1 MNNQKLQYLL
11 SQKEGPKL
19 DFKAK
24 LNLKTASGKKEL
36 AKDII
41 AIANS
46 QGGRGYLIIGVEDK
60 TKKIIGVTPGTYDE
74 ERIQQVLTL
83 RCDPPVNIRVEYL
96 KHQETYVCVI
106 TIFRSYKKPHQM
118 LQTGAFY
125 IRRGSTTDVARR
137 NEIASMLQRGGLI
150 NNEQMPV
157 LRMGLDVYDEYL
169 MKKYLTR
176 LNLGDQYDNHELLAN
191 LGYIHYDRE
200 TDSFCPTIGGLLLFC
215 ETPQD
220 YFPHLGIRI
229 IDMLDVSKKVVHV
242 KGNLF
247 HLMDE
252 ASKYLRALEV
262 NYPIVAIEEAIFNA
276 VLHRDYFDN
285 SRDILVYLS
294 HKKVVVSSPG
304 AIFGREKVD
313 NIVHQFN
320 TKRRNNWLYH
330 QMLTLDEKRRF
341 IKMGTGLQYI
351 KQHLKPYGRVQI
363 LNLRK
368 IDLFKVV
375 MPGIEGLSKAEVE
388 NEQE

>member
-60 TKKIIGVTPGTYDE
+60 TKNIIGVTPGTYDE

-96 KHQETYVCVI
+96 KHQEKYICVI

-125 IRRGSTTDVARR
+125 LRRGSTTDVARR
-137 NEIASMLQRGGLI
+137 DEIASMLQRGGLI

-176 LNLGDQYDNHELLAN
+176 LNLGDQYGNHELLAN

-229 IDMLDVSKKVVHV
+229 IDMLDVSKNVVHV

>member
-1 MNNQKLQYLL
+1 MNSQKLQYLL
-11 SQKEGPKL
+11 SQEEGPKL
-19 DFKAK
+19 DFKAS

-46 QGGRGYLIIGVEDK
+46 RGGRGYLVIGVEDK
-60 TKKIIGVTPGTYDE
+60 TKRIVGVEPGEYDE

-83 RCDPPVNIRVEYL
+83 RCDPPINIRVEYIEV
-96 KHQETYVCVI
+96 ETQYVCII
-106 TIFRSYKKPHQM
+106 TVFRSFKKPHQM

-125 IRRGSTTDVARR
+125 LRRGSTTDVARR

-157 LRMGLDVYDEYL
+157 LSMGLDVYDNTLVKRYL
-169 MKKYLTR
+169 SR
-176 LNLGDQYDNHELLAN
+176 LNLGDQTENYGLLAN
-191 LGYIHYDRE
+191 LGYIHYDRD
-200 TDSFCPTIGGLLLFC
+200 TDSFCPTIGGILLFC
-215 ETPQD
+215 ETPQI

-229 IDMLDVSKKVVHV
+229 IDMLGVAKNTVHIQ
-242 KGNLF
+242 GNLF
-247 HLMDE
+247 KMMDE
-252 ASKYLRALEV
+252 ASKYLRALNV
-262 NYPIVAIEEAIFNA
+262 KYPIEAIEEAIFNA

-294 HKKVVVSSPG
+294 HKKIVISSPG
-304 AIFGREKVD
+304 AIFGREKVN
-313 NIVHQFN
+313 NIVHQFDS
-320 TKRRNNWLYH
+320 KRRNNWLYH

-341 IKMGTGLQYI
+341 IKMGTGLQFI
-351 KQHLKPYGRVQI
+351 KQELKPYGRVQI

-375 MPGIEGLSKAEVE
+375 LPGIEGLSKAEVE

>member
-1 MNNQKLQYLL
+1 MNKQKLQYLL

-46 QGGRGYLIIGVEDK
+46 QGGRGHLIIGVEDK

-96 KHQETYVCVI
+96 EHEQKHVCVI

-125 IRRGSTTDVARR
+125 VRRGSTTDVARR
-137 NEIASMLQRGGLI
+137 DEIASMLQRGGLI

-176 LNLGDQYDNHELLAN
+176 LNLGDQYGNYELLAN
-191 LGYIHYDRE
+191 LGYIHYDRD

-229 IDMLDVSKKVVHV
+229 IDMLDASKKTVHL

-247 HLMDE
+247 RMMDE

-262 NYPIVAIEEAIFNA
+262 NYPIVAVEEAIFNA

-304 AIFGREKVD
+304 SIFGREKVD

-330 QMLTLDEKRRF
+330 QLLTLDEKRRF

-375 MPGIEGLSKAEVE
+375 MPGIERLSKAEVK

>member
-1 MNNQKLQYLL
+1 MNDQKLQYLI
-11 SQKEGPKL
+11 SQEEGPKL
-19 DFKAK
+19 DFKAS
-24 LNLKTASGKKEL
+24 LNLQTASGKKEL

-46 QGGRGYLIIGVEDK
+46 RGGRGYLVIGVEDK
-60 TKKIIGVTPGTYDE
+60 TKRIVGVKPGEYNE

-96 KHQETYVCVI
+96 EVEDKYICVL
-106 TIFRSYKKPHQM
+106 TVFRSYKKPHQM

-137 NEIASMLQRGGLI
+137 DEIASMLQRGGLI

-157 LRMGLDVYDEYL
+157 LRLDTSVYDPYL
-169 MKKYLTR
+169 MKKYLGR
-176 LNLGDQYDNHELLAN
+176 VNLADQTENYALLAN
-191 LGYIHYDRE
+191 LGYIHFDRE

-215 ETPQD
+215 ENPQI
-220 YFPHLGIRI
+220 YFPHFGIRV
-229 IDMLDVSKKVVHV
+229 IDMLGGYKKTTHL
-242 KGNLF
+242 KGNIF
-247 HLMDE
+247 QMMDQ
-252 ASKYLRALEV
+252 ASKYLSKLDV
-262 NYPIVAIEEAIFNA
+262 HYPIEAIEEAIYNA

-304 AIFGREKVD
+304 AIFGREKVN
-313 NIVHQFN
+313 NIVHQFDS
-320 TKRRNNWLYH
+320 KRRNNWLYH
-330 QMLTLDEKRRF
+330 QMLTLDDKRRF
-341 IKMGTGLQYI
+341 IKMGTGLQFI
-351 KQHLKPYGRVQI
+351 KQQLKPYGRVQI

-375 MPGIEGLSKAEVE
+375 MPGIEDMTKLEVE
-388 NEQE
+388 NGQK

>member
-1 MNNQKLQYLL
+1 MNSQKLQYLL
-11 SQKEGPKL
+11 SQEEGPKL
-19 DFKAK
+19 DFKAS
-24 LNLKTASGKKEL
+24 LSLKTASGKKEL

-46 QGGRGYLIIGVEDK
+46 QGGRGYLVIGVEDK
-60 TKKIIGVTPGTYDE
+60 TKRIVGVTPGEYDE

-83 RCDPPVNIRVEYL
+83 RCDPPINIRVEYL
-96 KHQETYVCVI
+96 DVEDKHVCVI
-106 TIFRSYKKPHQM
+106 TVFRSFKKPHQM

-125 IRRGSTTDVARR
+125 LRRGSTTDVARR

-157 LRMGLDVYDEYL
+157 LSMGLDVYDKDL
-169 MKKYLTR
+169 VHKYLTR
-176 LNLGDQYDNHELLAN
+176 LNLGDQTDNYGLLAN
-191 LGYIHYDRE
+191 LGYIHYDRD

-215 ETPQD
+215 EKPQD

-229 IDMLDVSKKVVHV
+229 IDMLDVSKQTVHIN
-242 KGNLF
+242 GNLF
-247 HLMDE
+247 KMMDD
-252 ASKYLRALEV
+252 ASKYLRALDV
-262 NYPIVAIEEAIFNA
+262 NYPIEAIEEAIFNA

-304 AIFGREKVD
+304 AIFGREKVN
-313 NIVHQFN
+313 NIIHQFDSR
-320 TKRRNNWLYH
+320 RRNNWLYH

-341 IKMGTGLQYI
+341 IKMGTGLQFI
-351 KQHLKPYGRVQI
+351 KQELKPYGRVQI

-375 MPGIEGLSKAEVE
+375 MPGIEGLSKSEVD